1 MKQGVED
8 SWTSLKREFK
18 IQSAS
23 MDELME
29 LTGLQQVK
37 LEAIKTVQKLLLD
50 QQLKKQQRVVTTCNF
65 AFMGNPGTG
74 MHMML
79 ECPC

>member
-50 QQLKKQQRVVTTCNF
+50 QQLKKQQRVVTTCMYCSF

-74 MHMML
+74 VYMRM
-79 ECPC
+79 